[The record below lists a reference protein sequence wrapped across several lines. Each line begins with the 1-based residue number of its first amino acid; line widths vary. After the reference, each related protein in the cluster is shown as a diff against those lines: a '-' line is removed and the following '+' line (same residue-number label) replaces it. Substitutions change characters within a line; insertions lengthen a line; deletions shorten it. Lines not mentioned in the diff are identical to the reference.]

1 MDNSYSTKE
10 QLKEYYTAQADRL
23 SCEISSLKKK
33 GRMYVTLE
41 LATFGLAV
49 VAAVVYCAYGMQ
61 WPYLAAAAVMMAAYA
76 AVRSCDVRNGRRIE
90 SLKRLHSVYTKE
102 RRYMEGDYSCF
113 GGGSRYID
121 PSHAFTFD
129 MDVFGHE
136 SLFNRINR
144 SVTTGGSDTLAS
156 WLGNLPKDKA
166 QTERRRQ
173 AVDEL
178 AGMEKWR
185 AEFMADGQGRPT
197 APTASTRR

>member
-76 AVRSCDVRNGRRIE
+76 AVRSCDVRNGR
-90 SLKRLHSVYTKE
+90 
-102 RRYMEGDYSCF
+102 G
-113 GGGSRYID
+113 
-121 PSHAFTFD
+121 
-129 MDVFGHE
+129 
-136 SLFNRINR
+136 
-144 SVTTGGSDTLAS
+144 
-156 WLGNLPKDKA
+156 
-166 QTERRRQ
+166 
-173 AVDEL
+173 
-178 AGMEKWR
+178 
-185 AEFMADGQGRPT
+185 
-197 APTASTRR
+197 